1 MKGLLYKDLILF
13 KKSLFTLGLI
23 TFIGIASRL
32 GITYL
37 QTNLGIF
44 HEEDALNLILLNSVV
59 YFCFFVM
66 IPFLSTQLFA
76 PEEKP
81 TSVSFLFSTPPAAKG
96 QIQSKYYFL
105 LLVNLA
111 VLFVCFLTD
120 TLTMLMLGEYAAS
133 AIMVCVIFFSI
144 NLILLAIR
152 IPFNIRFGSNVSFE
166 VQMVYIILF
175 RTILVVYALFGNISF
190 FFQEDILKSLIDYL
204 QSERVIFVISFIP
217 YISVLMYYLSYRISL
232 ALYRKGVETYEQ

>member
-23 TFIGIASRL
+23 TFIGITSLL

-37 QTNLGIF
+37 QTTLGIF
-44 HEEDALNLILLNSVV
+44 NEEDALNLIFLNSMV
-59 YFCFFVM
+59 YFCFFIM
-66 IPFLSTQLFA
+66 IRFLSTQLFT
-76 PEEKP
+76 PDEKP
-81 TSVSFLFSTPPAAKG
+81 VSVCFLFSTPPAAKG

-111 VLFVCFLTD
+111 VLFVCFLAD

-133 AIMVCVIFFSI
+133 ATMVCVIFFSI

-152 IPFNIRFGSNVSFE
+152 IPFNIRFGSSVSFE

-175 RTILVVYALFGNISF
+175 STILVVYALFGNISF
-190 FFQEDILKSLIDYL
+190 FFQEDILKSLMDYL
-204 QSERVIFVISFIP
+204 QSEKVIFIISFIP

-232 ALYRKGVETYEQ
+232 ALYRKGVDTYEQ

>member
-23 TFIGIASRL
+23 TFIGIASHL

-37 QTNLGIF
+37 QTTSVIF
-44 HEEDALNLILLNSVV
+44 HEEDALNLIFLNSMV
-59 YFCFFVM
+59 YFCFFIM
-66 IPFLSTQLFA
+66 IRFLSTQLFT
-76 PEEKP
+76 PDEKP
-81 TSVSFLFSTPPAAKG
+81 VSVCFLFSTPPAAKG

-111 VLFVCFLTD
+111 VLFVCFLAD
-120 TLTMLMLGEYAAS
+120 TLTMLMLGEYATS
-133 AIMVCVIFFSI
+133 ATMVCIIFFSI

-152 IPFNIRFGSNVSFE
+152 IPFNIRFGSSVSFE
-166 VQMVYIILF
+166 VQIVYITLF
-175 RTILVVYALFGNISF
+175 STIFVVYALFGNISF
-190 FFQEDILKSLIDYL
+190 FFQEDILKSLMDYL
-204 QSERVIFVISFIP
+204 QSEKVIFIISFIP

-232 ALYRKGVETYEQ
+232 ALYRKGVDTYEQ